1 MKLSNEAKVGLM
13 VTLSVVLLAVLTFKT
28 GNINFS
34 VKGYELRVQFE
45 NVDGISV
52 NSPVMFNGLEA
63 GRVKDIIVR
72 DDHNGTRMEVVVWIR
87 DHVKLRE
94 GARAYVKN
102 MGFMGEKYVGLKAGR
117 AGEEYLLPDALII
130 GQEPADFDRVLRE
143 GQEIVKEIKSI
154 SASINERLAKNA
166 EAIDRIFV
174 NLDVSLANA
183 AEFSENINGGF
194 KANRNHVDDIM
205 ANLRSS
211 SENLD
216 LFTYDLMQN
225 PWKLM
230 YRTKDQR
237 RRHEKKLEALK

>member
-13 VTLSVVLLAVLTFKT
+13 VTLSVVLLAILTFKT
-28 GNINFS
+28 GNMNFS

-45 NVDGISV
+45 NVDGIST
-52 NSPVMFNGLEA
+52 NSPVMFNGLEV
-63 GRVKDIIVR
+63 GRVKDIVVR
-72 DDHNGTRMEVVVWIR
+72 DDHNGARMEVVVWIR
-87 DHVKLRE
+87 DGVRLRK

-117 AGEEYLLPDALII
+117 AGEEYLSPDALII
-130 GQEPADFDRVLRE
+130 GQEPADLDRVLRE
-143 GQEIVKEIKSI
+143 GQEIVKEVKSI
-154 SASINERLAKNA
+154 SASINQRLTKNA
-166 EAIDRIFV
+166 EAIDRVFV
-174 NLDVSLANA
+174 NLDASLANA
-183 AEFSENINGGF
+183 AEISENLNDRF
-194 KANRNHVDDIM
+194 KANRDHIDDIM

-230 YRTKDQR
+230 YRPKDQR
-237 RRHEKKLEALK
+237 ARHEKELEGMK